1 MTVIDWPTSK
11 EVQEIREK
19 FRLDTFSKSE
29 LNDVLNF
36 QTTFPLGKQQSIAI
50 ILAAWKE
57 MEERY
62 NEV

>member
-1 MTVIDWPTSK
+1 MIDWPTSK

-19 FRLDTFSKSE
+19 FRLDTYSKSE
-29 LNDVLNF
+29 LHDILNF
-36 QTTFPLGKQQSIAI
+36 QTTFPLGKQKSVAI